1 MAAIIPE
8 TEHVY
13 FSLPMRH
20 SVRAVGIAAVLYFAL
35 TVTITWPLLLHPS
48 RVVPGDL
55 GDPLLNS
62 RLIAWNA
69 QVMPLT
75 ERWWNLPQFYPVPG
89 VTAFSEHLLG
99 IAWLTTPI
107 VALGGSPL
115 LAYNGA
121 FLLSFPLCALAAYLL
136 CFAISR
142 RNDAALVAG
151 LAYGFAPYRMS
162 QISHVQVLSAYWMPL
177 SLLGLHLYFRD
188 RRPRWLVLFAG
199 AWLMQALACGYYLF
213 YLSVLV
219 ALWLVWF
226 GSGRDRWGDVGRVV
240 ASWAAAALLMAPVAY
255 GYWKFQHAY
264 GLRRWPDEI
273 QAFSADVASLFKAP
287 ESLRL
292 WGWLDVIDKPESAL
306 FPGVT
311 GLALVFSGVFA
322 ASAAAAHLRGGRL
335 RTARVLLT
343 GAVIAAAVA
352 ATPVLFGP
360 WRLEPFGVR
369 LLSVSAPQ
377 KPLSVAMLLAVLALA
392 LHPSVRGAWSRRS
405 ALAFYTLAMAVMWVM
420 SLGPSPTLL
429 NQPVLYKA
437 PYAWLMLL
445 PGVDGIRVP
454 ARFWVL
460 ATLCLAVAAGLAVA
474 ELTSRSRRWRALP
487 VVACLGILV
496 EGWPHPMLMV
506 VPPDARPSHVRA
518 VARLELPVMPTRD
531 MIPLYRSIDHQVP
544 LINGYS
550 GYFAP
555 HYWAL
560 RHLLDR
566 HDPAVLTRLA
576 EFGPIEVV
584 IDHADDADRAWRR
597 YVGAHPHAERVHE
610 EAAYS
615 AYVIQRSPVRAAA
628 AVPRGRSLP
637 VASISASVNSD
648 LGPAAFDGDLIS
660 RWHTGSP
667 QAPGN
672 TVIVDLAQPREVDG
686 VALDIAGYVAD
697 FPRVL
702 RVETSTDGTAW
713 ASAWSG
719 EVAMRAFSAALEHP
733 RTVPLV
739 FTFEPR
745 PARYVRL
752 RQEGSESVYYWSIA
766 ELRVLGR

>member
-1 MAAIIPE
+1 MRR
-8 TEHVY
+8 
-13 FSLPMRH
+13 SL
-20 SVRAVGIAAVLYFAL
+20 RAVGIAAVLYCVL
-35 TVTITWPLLLHPS
+35 TAAITWPLLLHPS

-62 RLIAWNA
+62 WLIAWNA
-69 QVMPLT
+69 RVMPLT
-75 ERWWNLPQFYPVPG
+75 ERWWNVPQFYPASG

-107 VALGGSPL
+107 VALGGSAL
-115 LAYNGA
+115 LAYNVA
-121 FLLSFPLCALAAYLL
+121 FLLSFPLSALAAHLL

-142 RNDAALVAG
+142 RHDAVLVAG

-219 ALWLVWF
+219 VLWLLWF
-226 GSGRDRWGDVGRVV
+226 ASGRDRWGDVGRVV

-255 GYWKFQHAY
+255 GYWTIQHAY

-273 QAFSADVASLFKAP
+273 QSFSADIASLLKAP

-292 WGWLDVIDKPESAL
+292 WGWLNVIDKPESAL

-311 GLALVFSGVFA
+311 LLAVVVAGVLA
-322 ASAAAAHLRGGRL
+322 ASAAAARLRGGRL

-369 LLSVSAPQ
+369 LLSVSTPQ
-377 KPLSVAMLLAVLALA
+377 KPLSVAMLLAVVALA
-392 LHPSVRGAWSRRS
+392 LHPSVRAAWSHRS
-405 ALAFYTLAMAVMWVM
+405 ALAFYSIAAGVMWVM

-429 NQPVLYKA
+429 NEPVLYKA

-445 PGVDGIRVP
+445 PGADGIRVP
-454 ARFWVL
+454 ARFWML
-460 ATLCLAVAAGLAVA
+460 AALCLAIAAGLAVA
-474 ELTSRSRRWRALP
+474 YLTSRRTPWRRALP
-487 VVACLGILV
+487 SVVCVGILL
-496 EGWPHPMLMV
+496 EGWPRPMLLLP
-506 VPPDARPSHVRA
+506 PPDARPSHVRA
-518 VARLELPVMPTRD
+518 VARLELPVTPTRD
-531 MIPLYRSIDHQVP
+531 LIPLYRSIEHKLP

-555 HYWAL
+555 HYWYL
-560 RHLLDR
+560 RHLLDH
-566 HDPAVLTRLA
+566 HDPAVLTRIA
-576 EFGPIEVV
+576 ELGPIEVV
-584 IDHADDADRAWRR
+584 IDHADDADRAWRS
-597 YVGAHPHAERVHE
+597 YIGGHPRAQLVYEDAV
-610 EAAYS
+610 YS
-615 AYVIQRSPVRAAA
+615 AYRIAGSEATSSTAIPEE
-628 AVPRGRSLP
+628 RGLP
-637 VASISASVNSD
+637 IVSVSASVNND

-660 RWHTGSP
+660 RWHTGRP
-667 QAPGN
+667 QGPGN
-672 TVIVDLAQPREVDG
+672 AVIVDLGQPHAVDG
-686 VALDIAGYVAD
+686 VVLEIGGYVAD
-697 FPRVL
+697 FPREL
-702 RVETSTDGTAW
+702 HVETSSDRVTW
-713 ASAWSG
+713 MPAWSG
-719 EVAMRAFSAALEHP
+719 ETALMAFSVAFERP
-733 RTVPLV
+733 RTMPLT
-739 FTFEPR
+739 FTFPPR
-745 PARYVRL
+745 PARYLRL
-752 RQEGSESVYYWSIA
+752 RQEGSDDVFYWSIA
-766 ELRVLGR
+766 EMRVLGQVR